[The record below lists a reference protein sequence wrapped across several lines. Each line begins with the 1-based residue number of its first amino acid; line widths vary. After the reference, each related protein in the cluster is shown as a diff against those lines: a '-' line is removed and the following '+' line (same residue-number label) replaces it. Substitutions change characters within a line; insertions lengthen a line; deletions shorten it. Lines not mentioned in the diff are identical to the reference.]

1 MQAGTHAWLLVEANG
16 AEVALSAGQSW
27 TIGRSEACRVVL
39 HSRSVSRLHA
49 LVQRLENG
57 THCLIDLGSRNGS
70 LVNGQRVT
78 VPATLR
84 DGDRITLA
92 DQTLVFRG
100 AAAPAPELRT
110 ATTEAPTSALFTHT
124 PATVLVVDIREFTPL
139 AQKVE
144 QGLLSQTIGTWF
156 LRVGTIAQQR
166 GSWGQQYVGDAV
178 MSVWTHALEGS
189 RRADLLRVL
198 HALREIVRA
207 TAELHRVFPL
217 PHPIRI
223 GAGINTGPAI
233 VGSTDFTALGD
244 TVNLAFRLEGATK
257 TMGLDI
263 AIGQASFEALAP
275 GFEEAL
281 WFERRQLDLK
291 GYDRPVP
298 AFAGTFER
306 LDGFLTAC
314 EKIAVPCPKPR

>member
-1 MQAGTHAWLLVEANG
+1 MQTGTHAWLLVEATG
-16 AEVALSAGQSW
+16 AKVALAAGQSW
-27 TIGRSEACRVVL
+27 TVGRSEACAVVL
-39 HSRSVSRLHA
+39 RSRSVSRLHA

-57 THCLIDLGSRNGS
+57 KHCLIDLGSRNGS

-78 VPATLR
+78 VPATLHE
-84 DGDRITLA
+84 GDRITLA
-92 DQTLVFRG
+92 DQTLVFHG
-100 AAAPAPELRT
+100 ATAAPELRT
-110 ATTEAPTSALFTHT
+110 STLEAPTSALFTHT

-178 MSVWTHALEGS
+178 MSVWTHANEGS
-189 RRADLLRVL
+189 RRSDLHRVL
-198 HALREIVRA
+198 HALREIARA

-244 TVNLAFRLEGATK
+244 TVNLAFRLESATK
-257 TMGLDI
+257 ELALDI

-281 WFERRQLDLK
+281 WFERRELALK

-298 AFAGTFER
+298 AWVGTYER

-314 EKIAVPCPKPR
+314 EKIAVPCPKR

>member
-1 MQAGTHAWLLVEANG
+1 VQAGNYAWLLVEATG
-16 AEVALSAGQSW
+16 AKVALSAAQSW
-27 TIGRSEACRVVL
+27 TIGRSDACRVVL
-39 HSRSVSRLHA
+39 ESRSVSRLHA

-57 THCLIDLGSRNGS
+57 KHCLIDLGSRNGS

-78 VPATLR
+78 VPATLH

-92 DQTLVFRG
+92 DQALIFRG
-100 AAAPAPELRT
+100 ATGAPELRT
-110 ATTEAPTSALFTHT
+110 AATEAPTSALFTHT

-139 AQKVE
+139 ARKVE

-178 MSVWTHALEGS
+178 MSVWTHPPEGS

-198 HALREIVRA
+198 HALRDIVRA

-244 TVNLAFRLEGATK
+244 TVNLAFRLESATK
-257 TMGLDI
+257 EMSLDI

-298 AFAGTFER
+298 AWVGAFER

-314 EKIAVPCPKPR
+314 EKIAVPGP

>member
-1 MQAGTHAWLLVEANG
+1 MQTGTHAWLLVEATG
-16 AEVALSAGQSW
+16 AKVALAAGQSW
-27 TIGRSEACRVVL
+27 TIGRSEACTVVL
-39 HSRSVSRLHA
+39 DSRSVSRLHA

-57 THCLIDLGSRNGS
+57 KHCLIDLGSRNGS

-78 VPATLR
+78 VPAPLG
-84 DGDRITLA
+84 DGDRIALA
-92 DQTLVFRG
+92 DQTLVFRSAALG
-100 AAAPAPELRT
+100 ASELRT
-110 ATTEAPTSALFTHT
+110 GTMEAPTSALFTHT
-124 PATVLVVDIREFTPL
+124 PATVLVVDIRDFTPL

-144 QGLLSQTIGTWF
+144 QALLSQTIGTWF
-156 LRVGTIAQQR
+156 LRVGTIAQKR

-178 MSVWTHALEGS
+178 MSVWTHSKEGS
-189 RRADLLRVL
+189 RRADLGRVL
-198 HALREIVRA
+198 CALREIARA
-207 TAELHRVFPL
+207 TAELHQVFPL

-257 TMGLDI
+257 ELGLDI

-281 WFERRQLDLK
+281 WFERRQLELK

-298 AFAGTFER
+298 AWVGTYER
-306 LDGFLTAC
+306 LDGFLAAC
-314 EKIAVPCPKPR
+314 EKIAVPCPKKR

>member
-1 MQAGTHAWLLVEANG
+1 MQAGTHAWLLVEGPG
-16 AEVALSAGQSW
+16 AKVALSAGQSW

-78 VPATLR
+78 VPAPLR
-84 DGDRITLA
+84 EGDRITLA
-92 DQTLVFRG
+92 DQTLVFHG
-100 AAAPAPELRT
+100 AAAATAPELRT
-110 ATTEAPTSALFTHT
+110 ASTEAPTSALFTHT

-178 MSVWTHALEGS
+178 MSVWMHAPEGS
-189 RRADLLRVL
+189 RRGDLLRVL
-198 HALREIVRA
+198 HALREIARA

-257 TMGLDI
+257 EMGLDI

-298 AFAGTFER
+298 AWAGTFER

-314 EKIAVPCPKPR
+314 EKIAVPCPKR